1 MPKKS
6 NVIELEP
13 EPEAPKAS
21 PWPEVKESRSLAC
34 KLAPGELAEKSDE
47 MARHQL
53 EVNNIEAAKK
63 SANSHFKAR
72 LDEKAAQLTGLAQA
86 IADRAEYRSV
96 KCEWRFEQAGFDS
109 DRNPVFHPEQKT
121 LVRLDTGEAVEVRAI
136 TDSDRQMKL
145 NLDDMASTAAAEGG
159 DCVASVESRE
169 VDDDIDLS

>member
-1 MPKKS
+1 MAKKS
-6 NVIELEP
+6 AVL
-13 EPEAPKAS
+13 EAPEEPKAN
-21 PWPEVKESRSLAC
+21 PWPEVKESRSLPC
-34 KLAPGELAEKSDE
+34 KLGQAELSEKSDE

-63 SANSHFKAR
+63 SANSHFKAK

-121 LVRLDTGEAVEVRAI
+121 LVRLDTGEAVEVRPI
-136 TDSDRQMKL
+136 TDAERQMKL
-145 NLDDMASTAAAEGG
+145 NLEDPSQSEAGEPVTYAELADKDG
-159 DCVASVESRE
+159 
-169 VDDDIDLS
+169 IDLS